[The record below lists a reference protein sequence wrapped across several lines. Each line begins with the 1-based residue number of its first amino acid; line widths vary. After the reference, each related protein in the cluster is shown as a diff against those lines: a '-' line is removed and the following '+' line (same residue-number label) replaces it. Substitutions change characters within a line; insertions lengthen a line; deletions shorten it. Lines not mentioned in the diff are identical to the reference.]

1 MDDLAR
7 FCCQNPG
14 CTLYG
19 RRDAGNV
26 SVCGR
31 LGKHKQFRQL
41 YCKGC
46 RARSSERKGTPL
58 YRCHLPEAT
67 AVSVLEHLA
76 EGDGIRQ
83 TGRLVGVHRDT
94 VGRLARAAGEHA
106 RAAHEELVAFSPSDA
121 RGPVR

>member
-1 MDDLAR
+1 MDDLTR
-7 FCCQNPG
+7 FCCQNRD

-19 RRDAGNV
+19 QRGADNL

-31 LGKHKQFRQL
+31 IGKHQQFRQL
-41 YCKGC
+41 YCNAC
-46 RARSSERKGTPL
+46 RARFSERKGTPL
-58 YRCHLPEAT
+58 YRCHLPEEA

-94 VGRLARAAGEHA
+94 VVRLARAAGQHA
-106 RAAHEELVAFSPSDA
+106 HEAHEELVAFSPSDA